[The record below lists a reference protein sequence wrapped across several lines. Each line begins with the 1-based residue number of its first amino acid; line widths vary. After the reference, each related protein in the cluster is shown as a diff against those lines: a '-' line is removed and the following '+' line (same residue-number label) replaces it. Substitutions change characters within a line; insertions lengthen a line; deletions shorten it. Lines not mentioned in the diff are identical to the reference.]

1 MPADNHDRGPIDA
14 LRRLAL
20 LLNLWGRRR
29 ARRRARL
36 NSFMDLSDRALADIG
51 VRRTDVQGAMIGAV
65 PLRRRPID
73 YVQFSEAAVC
83 RLPERPKLAVVSN
96 DLGAAA

>member
-20 LLNLWGRRR
+20 LLNAWRRHR

-51 VRRTDVQGAMIGAV
+51 VRRPDVVGAVVGAMPLDRHATTATSPGAA
-65 PLRRRPID
+65 I
-73 YVQFSEAAVC
+73 C
-83 RLPERPKLAVVSN
+83 RLPRRPRLKVVAN
-96 DLGAAA
+96 DHGAAA

>member
-20 LLNLWGRRR
+20 LLNAWRRRR

-36 NSFMDLSDRALADIG
+36 NSFMGLSDRALADIG
-51 VRRTDVQGAMIGAV
+51 VRRTDVQGAMIGVV
-65 PLRRRPID
+65 PLQRRAAGHDEPC
-73 YVQFSEAAVC
+73 EAAIC
-83 RLPERPKLAVVSN
+83 RLPRRPRLTVVTN
-96 DLGAAA
+96 DLGVAA